1 MVHETDLDETT
12 ANAGTLALI
21 LLSFF
26 SRSERDK
33 IWKRGRK
40 TSHQRNKL
48 KLCQDFQRKIYL

>member
-26 SRSERDK
+26 FATSVIKYGKGVERHHTSE
-33 IWKRGRK
+33 I
-40 TSHQRNKL
+40 S
-48 KLCQDFQRKIYL
+48 